1 MSAGSQ
7 RFAEV
12 VVDVEGVIEDRA
24 VRVEGGTIPAP
35 AKLLTV
41 ESGAKDDPV
50 RHVRLR
56 HVTLHKWT
64 LEIATHMGVWQF
76 TGERGLMKDIV
87 NFVRQQCPWVLQP
100 VE

>member
-1 MSAGSQ
+1 MPEFHADEGD
-7 RFAEV
+7 AEDLRELLHRDPDLRHLRV
-12 VVDVEGVIEDRA
+12 RKRA
-24 VRVEGGTIPAP
+24 D
-35 AKLLTV
+35 LLTV